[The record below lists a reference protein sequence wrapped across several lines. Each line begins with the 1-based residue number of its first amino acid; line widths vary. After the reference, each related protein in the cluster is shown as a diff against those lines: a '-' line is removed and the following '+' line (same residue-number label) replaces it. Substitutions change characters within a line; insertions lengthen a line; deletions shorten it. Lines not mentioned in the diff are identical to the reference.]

1 MSKILVIEDN
11 ADILEEVLTWLALE
25 DHEALGA
32 TNGREGVEKALQQR
46 PDLILCDI
54 MMPEKDGYRVLLE
67 LRTQPMT
74 ALTPF
79 IFMTAKQAKFDIR
92 HGMELGADD
101 YITKPFGREELLN
114 AVQSRLAR
122 RTLFEQQSEQ
132 RVRAARD
139 KLLRMLPHELR
150 TPLVGILGIGEL
162 LSQDAE
168 GLTPDEISE
177 YADMIITSGQQLYR
191 LIENHLLY
199 AQLELYARDPA
210 SEYPFD
216 EEQVAAVIA
225 VIPDTCSRIA
235 NSYSRINDLTVSLQP
250 AAIRITRQ
258 DLAKI
263 VYELVDNAYKFSKT
277 GAAVAVTGSVQDNH
291 YLLTV
296 SDRGRGIA
304 PEHLTQIEAY
314 VQFER
319 ATFEQQGSGLGLA
332 ITQQLVNITGGTLT
346 IDSTVG
352 GGTVVSVKLPLAEL
366 AVVVN
371 ATRFNL

>member
-11 ADILEEVLTWLALE
+11 ADILEEVLTWIALE
-25 DHEALGA
+25 DHAAFGA

-67 LRTQPMT
+67 LRTQPTT

-139 KLLRMLPHELR
+139 KLLHMLPHELR

-177 YADMIITSGQQLYR
+177 YADMIITSGQRLYR

-199 AQLELYARDPA
+199 AQLELYARDPV

-216 EEQVAAVIA
+216 EEQVAPVIA
-225 VIPDTCSRIA
+225 VIPDPCSRVA
-235 NSYSRINDLTVSLQP
+235 NSYSRINDLALTLQP
-250 AAIRITRQ
+250 AAVHITRQ

-263 VYELVDNAYKFSKT
+263 VYELVDNAYKFSKA
-277 GAAVAVTGSVQDNH
+277 GAAVAVTGSVQEDH

-304 PEHLTQIEAY
+304 PENLTQIAAY

-332 ITQQLVNITGGTLT
+332 ITQQLVNINGGTLT

-352 GGTVVSVKLPLAEL
+352 GGTVVSVMLPLA
-366 AVVVN
+366 
-371 ATRFNL
+371 

>member
-25 DHEALGA
+25 DHDALGA
-32 TNGREGVEKALQQR
+32 TNGREGVEKALQEL

-67 LRTQPMT
+67 LRAQPTT

-122 RTLFEQQSEQ
+122 RTLFAQQSEQ
-132 RVRAARD
+132 QVHAVRD

-177 YADMIITSGQQLYR
+177 YAEMIITSGQRLYR

-216 EEQVAAVIA
+216 EEQIAPVIA
-225 VIPDTCSRIA
+225 VIPDSCSRVA
-235 NSYSRINDLTVSLQP
+235 NSYSRINDLALSLQP
-250 AAIRITRQ
+250 ATLRMTRQ

-263 VYELVDNAYKFSKT
+263 VYELVDNAYKFSKA
-277 GAAVAVTGSVQDNH
+277 GAAVAVTGSMQDDH

-304 PEHLTQIEAY
+304 PEHLTQLDAY

-332 ITQQLVNITGGTLT
+332 ITQQLVNLNGGTLT

-352 GGTVVSVKLPLAEL
+352 GGTVVNVQLPLA
-366 AVVVN
+366 
-371 ATRFNL
+371 